1 MDTRTGQSGPLETS
15 LLCARYL
22 ADVDAGKIT
31 FDEEQ
36 LRVLGELER
45 LARELL
51 GAVAPSPLQRLAAL
65 FTRKLPAPKGL
76 YLWGGVGRGKTF
88 LMDLF
93 YDSLAAV
100 PRRRTHF
107 HRFMQEVH
115 QRLTSLQGES
125 NPLRKLAKEL
135 AAEVRLICFD
145 EFFVQDIADAMLLAG
160 LLEALFDEGVVLVA
174 TSNIEPQGLYRDGLQ
189 RERFL
194 PAIALLNSHTQ
205 VVEVSPGSDYRLRS
219 LEQATLYHCPDG
231 PEAREAMR
239 VSMAELVANPEHLQS
254 GQRIEVL
261 GRLLQVQLI
270 GDGVVWFGFAELC
283 DGPRS
288 AFDYVELARLFEA
301 VLISGVPVFD
311 DSRNDQA
318 RRFIN
323 LVDELYDRRV
333 KLIIAADAPIV
344 ELYQGTQLSFEFE
357 RTASRLLEMQ
367 SKDYLGAAHK
377 A

>member
-1 MDTRTGQSGPLETS
+1 M
-15 LLCARYL
+15 LCARYL

-36 LRVLGELER
+36 LRVLGKLER
-45 LARELL
+45 LASELL
-51 GAVAPSPLQRLAAL
+51 AGVAAPSPLQRLATL
-65 FTRKLPAPKGL
+65 FGRTPPAPQGV
-76 YLWGGVGRGKTF
+76 YLCGGVGRGKTF

-93 YDSLAAV
+93 YDSLVAV

-115 QRLTSLQGES
+115 QRLTMLQGET

-135 AAEVRLICFD
+135 SAEVRLLCFD

-160 LLEALFDEGVVLVA
+160 LLEALFAEGVVLVA
-174 TSNIEPQGLYRDGLQ
+174 TSNIEPQGLYRNGLQ

-205 VVEVSPGSDYRLRS
+205 VVKVSPGSDYRLRS

-231 PEAREAMR
+231 AQARQAMQA
-239 VSMAELVANPEHLQS
+239 SMVELVANPEHLQS

-261 GRLLQVQLI
+261 GRVLQTQLL
-270 GDGVVWFGFAELC
+270 GDGVVWFEFAELC

-288 AFDYVELARLFEA
+288 AFDYVELARLYET
-301 VLISGVPVFD
+301 VLISGVPVFN

-344 ELYQGTQLSFEFE
+344 ELYQGSQLSFEFE